1 MTGDRQTEAAR
12 AAWVNGGIA
21 AKPEA
26 AERRGGLPLCAAR
39 SHSRRRDQTAAL
51 EPKPPLPQRLAGR
64 SGSGLVWHRARSEQQ
79 PGKPAGMSI
88 LVRDLS
94 GFGGMLYPSRPTRTS
109 RPSAGTTQRAP
120 AQPNGAPIV
129 EPDPL
134 WPRGGVSALASFSP
148 ARWRRPATRPLVP
161 RWQPCG
167 PVRRG
172 KRRGRARLR
181 SFQVKLLG
189 GGLRCSSH
197 SAIMMAAPLTSTTA
211 SGMNT
216 YQHRAVAIGLLS
228 DLACLFV

>member
-120 AQPNGAPIV
+120 AAAERRADCRAGPSMASWWGLCVGII
-129 EPDPL
+129 
-134 WPRGGVSALASFSP
+134 LA
-148 ARWRRPATRPLVP
+148 
-161 RWQPCG
+161 
-167 PVRRG
+167 
-172 KRRGRARLR
+172 RA
-181 SFQVKLLG
+181 
-189 GGLRCSSH
+189 
-197 SAIMMAAPLTSTTA
+197 TA
-211 SGMNT
+211 ST
-216 YQHRAVAIGLLS
+216 SDTTSSSSLAAVRSCAS
-228 DLACLFV
+228 RKKTR